1 MGAACRGAP
10 SLGNLLASSLRMS
23 FQGSIQELPV
33 PDIIQLVSVSGKTG
47 MFMLVRGSERGYI
60 FLRSGRIVHAE
71 LGGLTGEE
79 AVYALAIWSTGDFQF
94 TPGKEVDTVSI
105 DKTNTSLLME
115 AARRLD
121 EWKVLARKIPGVDY
135 VPVLKGREVGEPVTL
150 SPPEWNLITRIDG
163 IRTVEELARAS
174 DSNSFDTA
182 KVLYGLVTSD
192 LIAMRPRDATP
203 RALHAVA
210 TGGGAA
216 SHAGAAGGSGGGA
229 PPAARP
235 SGATA
240 SPASAGAGPGPGPIP
255 APTPPLLGDEKKI
268 LMILCTRVKQEAET
282 AIGETNLPGIDRP
295 YKQALAEID
304 RGRGVEAVRDLIRQ
318 TEKAIA
324 SIRGPAIMKAFQDKM
339 SLVMQPKV

>member
-1 MGAACRGAP
+1 
-10 SLGNLLASSLRMS
+10 MS

-47 MFMLVRGSERGYI
+47 MFMLVRGPERGLIY
-60 FLRSGRIVHAE
+60 LRNGRIVHAE
-71 LGGLTGEE
+71 LGTLTGEE

-94 TPGKEVDTVSI
+94 TPGKETESATI

-135 VPVLKGREVGEPVTL
+135 VPVLKGREMSEPVSL
-150 SPPEWNLITRIDG
+150 SPPEWNLVIRIDG
-163 IRTVEELARAS
+163 RKTVEDLARATA
-174 DSNSFDTA
+174 SNSFDTA
-182 KVLYGLVTSD
+182 KVLYGLVTAD
-192 LIAMRPRDATP
+192 LAEMRPREAAAPLAAGPT
-203 RALHAVA
+203 RLSASAAVSSP
-210 TGGGAA
+210 GPSSAA
-216 SHAGAAGGSGGGA
+216 SGGVM
-229 PPAARP
+229 
-235 SGATA
+235 
-240 SPASAGAGPGPGPIP
+240 
-255 APTPPLLGDEKKI
+255 GDEKKI

-282 AIGETNLPGIDRP
+282 AIGESNLPGIDRP

-318 TEKAIA
+318 TEKAIS
-324 SIRGPAIMKAFQDKM
+324 SIRGPVIMKTFQEKM

>member
-1 MGAACRGAP
+1 
-10 SLGNLLASSLRMS
+10 MS

-47 MFMLVRGSERGYI
+47 MFMLVRGGERGFI
-60 FLRSGRIVHAE
+60 FLKNGRIVHAE
-71 LGGLTGEE
+71 LGGLSGEE

-94 TPGKEVDTVSI
+94 TPGKEVESVTI

-135 VPVLKGREVGEPVTL
+135 VPVLKTRDLGEPVTL
-150 SPPEWNLITRIDG
+150 SPPEWNLIIRIDG
-163 IRTVEELARAS
+163 TKTVEELARATT
-174 DSNSFDTA
+174 SNSFDTA
-182 KVLYGLVTSD
+182 KVLYGLVTAD
-192 LIAMRPRDATP
+192 LIQMRPRDAP
-203 RALHAVA
+203 
-210 TGGGAA
+210 
-216 SHAGAAGGSGGGA
+216 
-229 PPAARP
+229 ARP
-235 SGATA
+235 TA
-240 SPASAGAGPGPGPIP
+240 SPAAPAVAPKPETSPAGTP
-255 APTPPLLGDEKKI
+255 AVLGDEKKI

-282 AIGETNLPGIDRP
+282 AIGESNLPGIDRP

-318 TEKAIA
+318 TEKAIS
-324 SIRGPAIMKAFQDKM
+324 SIRGPAMMKTFQEKM